1 MFGKIFGFFGD
12 IIKQVLIK
20 IITYG
25 LIIIVIILCVKYFLG
40 VDILRIF
47 GIS

>member
-20 IITYG
+20 IITFG
-25 LIIIVIILCVKYFLG
+25 IIIIFIILCIKYFLN
-40 VDILRIF
+40 VDILKVL

>member
-20 IITYG
+20 IITFA
-25 LIIIVIILCVKYFLG
+25 IVVIVIIFCIKYFLK
-40 VDILRIF
+40 VDVLGLF
-47 GIS
+47 GF